1 MSDRPTDPED
11 GALWQA
17 KEDAAARYEALQR
30 EREALDAQLRAM
42 PPVAPAEIPHWLDLV
57 TLRTQKIREASA
69 AAEAEEQ
76 AALRWADHRLKSE

>member
-1 MSDRPTDPED
+1 MSDRPTDPEE

-17 KEDAAARYEALQR
+17 KEAAAARYETLQR
-30 EREALDAQLRAM
+30 EREALDAQLHAM
-42 PPVAPAEIPHWLDLV
+42 TPLTPAELPHWRDLV
-57 TLRTQKIREASA
+57 TLRTQKIREAAA

>member
-11 GALWQA
+11 EALWRA
-17 KEDAAARYEALQR
+17 KEDAAVRYETLQR
-30 EREALDAQLRAM
+30 EREALDAQLRAV
-42 PPVAPAEIPHWLDLV
+42 PQSTPAEIPHWLDLV
-57 TLRTQKIREASA
+57 TLRTQKIREAAA

>member
-11 GALWQA
+11 EALWRA
-17 KEDAAARYEALQR
+17 KEDAAVRYATLQR

-42 PPVAPAEIPHWLDLV
+42 PPLAPAEIPHWLDLV